1 MYAFIEGEVCEK
13 GSGELILLAGGVG
26 YRILCSMTTLMAA
39 PTVGSTMRC
48 HTILSVRE
56 DAMELYGFATK
67 EEKHMFRLLTG
78 ISGVG
83 PKMAL
88 AILGALPLRDLS
100 VAIVLGDVAALSRAP
115 GVGKKTAQR
124 IVMELKDKV
133 SQEDVSAAVPA
144 GAAVA
149 VMPAGDGM
157 KEALEALA
165 ALGYSSAEAR
175 DALAKAPDPNAS
187 ADVLIKQALRA
198 MAGM

>member
-13 GSGELILLAGGVG
+13 GSNELILMAGGVG
-26 YRILCSMTTLMAA
+26 YRLLCSMNTLQAA
-39 PTVGSTMRC
+39 PPMGEKMRC
-48 HTILSVRE
+48 YTVFSVRE

-83 PKMAL
+83 PKLGL
-88 AILGALPLRDLS
+88 AILGAMPLRDLS
-100 VAIVLGDVAALSRAP
+100 VAIVLEDITAISRAP

-133 SQEDVSAAVPA
+133 SQEDVSVEVPA
-144 GAAVA
+144 GQAAA
-149 VMPAGDGM
+149 LPAADGM
-157 KEALEALA
+157 KEAIEALG
-165 ALGYSSAEAR
+165 ALGYSAVEAR
-175 DALAKAPDPNAS
+175 NALAKAPDPNAS
-187 ADVLIKQALRA
+187 ADVLIRQALRS